1 MFVVA
6 GRVISVSSSSAS
18 RIFTASSRN
27 PFSLCV
33 SRFQVRAMADSAS
46 PPFKKIQIQRDD
58 TTFDA
63 YVVGKEDAPGIVVL
77 QEWWGVDFEIKNHA
91 VKISQLGPG
100 FKALIPDLYRGKV
113 GLDVA
118 EAQHLMDGLDW
129 QGAVKDI
136 QASVNWLKTNGS
148 SKDMIAC
155 RIEITRRMPFEP
167 AWVLWVLLG
176 ACNIHGAVEMGNELG
191 RSNEGVGKWG
201 LGVNVKK
208 LMEDGLGNFLQMLE
222 WPRELKLLLTLEEAE
237 TINFVCGIVNHVVM
251 LLYFFHQLV
260 WFFFKTIIP
269 YIAKAGVT
277 GFCMGG
283 ALSIA
288 SSVLVPE
295 VDAVVAFYGV
305 PSSQL
310 ADPAQAKAPVQ
321 AHFGELD
328 NFVGFS
334 DVTAAKALKEKLKAS
349 GIPYEVHIYPGNA
362 HAFMNRSPEGV
373 KRRKDMGMPDEDEAS
388 AALAWSR
395 FTTWMTHYLSA

>member
-1 MFVVA
+1 
-6 GRVISVSSSSAS
+6 
-18 RIFTASSRN
+18 
-27 PFSLCV
+27 
-33 SRFQVRAMADSAS
+33 MADSAS
-46 PPFKKIQIQRDD
+46 SPFKKIQIQRDD

-91 VKISQLGPG
+91 VKISQLGAG

-136 QASVNWLKTNGS
+136 RAAVNWLKANGS
-148 SKDMIAC
+148 K
-155 RIEITRRMPFEP
+155 
-167 AWVLWVLLG
+167 
-176 ACNIHGAVEMGNELG
+176 
-191 RSNEGVGKWG
+191 
-201 LGVNVKK
+201 
-208 LMEDGLGNFLQMLE
+208 
-222 WPRELKLLLTLEEAE
+222 
-237 TINFVCGIVNHVVM
+237 
-251 LLYFFHQLV
+251 
-260 WFFFKTIIP
+260 
-269 YIAKAGVT
+269 KAGVT

-288 SSVLVPE
+288 SAVLVPE

-321 AHFGELD
+321 AHFGDQD

-334 DVTAAKALKEKLKAS
+334 DVTAAKALEEKLKAS
-349 GIPYEVHIYPGNA
+349 GVQHEIHMYPGST
-362 HAFMNRSPEGV
+362 HAFMNRSTEGIQ
-373 KRRKDMGMPDEDEAS
+373 RRKNMGMPDEDEAGVQ
-388 AALAWSR
+388 LAWSR
-395 FTTWMTHYLSA
+395 FETWMIRFLSN

>member
-1 MFVVA
+1 MLLFA
-6 GRVISVSSSSAS
+6 GRVISDSSSSAS
-18 RIFTASSRN
+18 RIFAAASRN
-27 PFSLCV
+27 PFTISG
-33 SRFQVRAMADSAS
+33 SRFQVRAMAGSAS
-46 PPFKKIQIQRDD
+46 QPFKKIQIQRDD

-148 SKDMIAC
+148 SK
-155 RIEITRRMPFEP
+155 
-167 AWVLWVLLG
+167 
-176 ACNIHGAVEMGNELG
+176 
-191 RSNEGVGKWG
+191 
-201 LGVNVKK
+201 
-208 LMEDGLGNFLQMLE
+208 
-222 WPRELKLLLTLEEAE
+222 
-237 TINFVCGIVNHVVM
+237 
-251 LLYFFHQLV
+251 
-260 WFFFKTIIP
+260 
-269 YIAKAGVT
+269 AGVT

-334 DVTAAKALKEKLKAS
+334 DVTAAKALEEKLKAS

-373 KRRKDMGMPDEDEAS
+373 KRRKGMGLPDEDEAS
-388 AALAWSR
+388 AELAWSR
-395 FTTWMTHYLSA
+395 FTTWMTRYLSA